1 MIEIKNVC
9 HKYGKKKVLDQVSFE
24 IEPGQITCL
33 IGLNGS
39 GKTTL
44 MNLTMNLIP
53 LQAGDILLDNEPLNP
68 NDFNRI
74 AYIPDQIIVL
84 QTMTIQEALDYMDRY
99 YSVFNHV
106 KASEL
111 IEFFKLNRQDKISN
125 LSKGNVAKVNLLLG
139 LSLDT
144 DYLLMDEPFS
154 GIDAIAREQIVQ
166 VFNSK
171 LIENRGVLLST
182 HEINDIEH
190 LIDKAV
196 LLSEGKV
203 IKIFNPDQ
211 VRAEEG
217 KSIIDVMREVY

>member
-1 MIEIKNVC
+1 MISIKNVC
-9 HKYGKKKVLDQVSFE
+9 HKYGQKKVLDQVTFE

-39 GKTTL
+39 GKSTI
-44 MNLTMNLIP
+44 MNLIMKLIP
-53 LQAGDILLDNEPLNP
+53 LQDGDILLDDQSLTPT
-68 NDFNRI
+68 DFNRI

-84 QTMTIQEALDYMDRY
+84 QSMTIQEALDYMDRY
-99 YSVFNHV
+99 YTVFNQV

-111 IEFFKLNRQDKISN
+111 IEFFKLNRQDKISS

-182 HEINDIEH
+182 HEIIDIEH

-196 LLSEGKV
+196 ILSDGKV
-203 IKIFNPDQ
+203 IKSFNPDQ
-211 VRAEEG
+211 MRSEEG
-217 KSIIDVMREVY
+217 KAIIDVMREVY